1 MVFNVNISLL
11 STEDN
16 ASILLASQ
24 MQTIVRTQS
33 SVVLPLLAVC
43 S

>member
-16 ASILLASQ
+16 ASVLLASQ
-24 MQTIVRTQS
+24 MQTIARTQS